1 MLESLQS
8 NTLIF
13 QQQRCMN
20 LFTFWVINIIKKL
33 ISLWVKLAIKLDFLS
48 FKNFFKLSK
57 YDNTF
62 TGDLENTEQSY
73 M

>member
-1 MLESLQS
+1 
-8 NTLIF
+8 
-13 QQQRCMN
+13 MN